1 MNDIKKRFLSD
12 QLYEILPKYHQLL
25 GNEVVLETSKIVFWK
40 YMYPLEHPCIA
51 WLSNEKDNHT

>member
-40 YMYPLEHPCIA
+40 YMHPLEHPLYCMA
-51 WLSNEKDNHT
+51 QQ